1 VVDSIRVVSCMIGK
15 ARETVPSGWGS
26 PAPKPWGARARRAPP
41 RPRNGCY
48 AVGATGAPT
57 FGGLFENCGVGSTRL
72 SVPLTARIAK
82 PMPERSVEPA
92 ALG

>member
-1 VVDSIRVVSCMIGK
+1 
-15 ARETVPSGWGS
+15 
-26 PAPKPWGARARRAPP
+26 
-41 RPRNGCY
+41 
-48 AVGATGAPT
+48 VGATGAPT